1 MEYISAVTKNEIALK
16 YTVLNDHQDICLSET
31 RKIKKQFI

>member
-1 MEYISAVTKNEIALK
+1 MGYISAARKNELALK